1 MWCSTFS
8 QTNYV
13 SRLTYKFPISSSR
26 ICKMRSNRAILLAA
40 LLLLQSTV
48 RSSFHGLSMINL
60 VDLAT
65 SESLIATEI
74 EKLSSKLLPV
84 FPYLKNYLHDYRLS
98 RGALD
103 PWGVAGNPV
112 AAYAM
117 TSRYFYLLDK
127 LKREIE
133 SGKVVQ
139 SGAL

>member
-1 MWCSTFS
+1 
-8 QTNYV
+8 
-13 SRLTYKFPISSSR
+13 
-26 ICKMRSNRAILLAA
+26 MRSNRAILLAA